1 MGEDLLVTRVR
12 SQTIPGIEGRSLN
25 SARTNHFIIDD
36 PAYAG
41 GPAEEITAEEAF
53 LSGVSACAVLLVTR
67 LARQEGVP
75 LQRVEAEIEGIRSNA
90 DPVNYQA
97 VKLRFTLAGVD
108 QQQADMLV
116 ERFKGR

>member
-1 MGEDLLVTRVR
+1 MTDDLHVARVS
-12 SQTIPGIEGRSLN
+12 SQTIPGVAGRSLN

-36 PAYAG
+36 PSYAG

-67 LARQEGVP
+67 LARQDGMA
-75 LQRVEAEIEGIRSNA
+75 LQEVEAQIEGIRSKA
-90 DPVNYQA
+90 DPANFQSMN
-97 VKLRFTLAGVD
+97 LRFALSGVE
-108 QQQADMLV
+108 QRQAEDLV